1 MESQKGTCV
10 LIWSQSVHSCCH
22 FEMGSLGEQ
31 KTGISDRHLLVEHL
45 CLKTNR
51 KSKCCIGMF
60 IVDSADQDCG
70 LRRKVCL

>member
-31 KTGISDRHLLVEHL
+31 KNRHFWSSSINE
-45 CLKTNR
+45 KETNL
-51 KSKCCIGMF
+51 KSKCCLEMF
-60 IVDSADQDCG
+60 ILDSADQDCG